1 MVRRIPQRDTEGT
14 IAWMLRFLEANRRAL
29 LSRKL
34 AHRVTLR
41 KEVARKTA

>member
-1 MVRRIPQRDTEGT
+1 MVRRVPQRETEGT
-14 IAWMLRFLEANRRAL
+14 IAWMLRFLEVNRRAL

-34 AHRVTLR
+34 VRRVTLR